1 MTDTSTAPRPDTRP
15 AKAPE
20 ILAAVGLGV
29 ADLARA
35 EDFYVRVLG
44 MSVQQ
49 RIELPHLR
57 EVIVGHAGRT
67 SVVLMHWIDGS
78 TPNYRANPVKLVF
91 YVPDARAVM
100 DRIRAEGLPISR
112 EPEAMASFNNTI
124 IGLAED
130 PDGYVI
136 ELLQAQPRG

>member
-1 MTDTSTAPRPDTRP
+1 MSVAAKERP
-15 AKAPE
+15 AKAAE
-20 ILAAVGLGV
+20 VLAAVGIGV

-49 RIELPHLR
+49 RIKLPHMD
-57 EVIVGHAGRT
+57 ETIVGHAGRT
-67 SVVLMHWIDGS
+67 SVVLMHWTDGS
-78 TPNYRANPVKLVF
+78 ERNYRANPVKIVF
-91 YVPDARAVM
+91 YVPDAKGLM

-112 EPEAMASFNNTI
+112 DAVASPDFGDRI

-136 ELLQAQPRG
+136 ELIQR